1 MESKYKVSEI
11 QVTYKP
17 AIGEKPIICSALD
30 AYNEFKQFFDQGT
43 IALQENFM
51 VMYLNRSSRVLGIYP
66 LSKGGITG
74 TVADIRLIL
83 SVALKIAA
91 TSIILAHNHP
101 SGSVRPSGTDIEL
114 TQKITEAARIMDIKV
129 LDHIILTGAG
139 KYYSFGDEGMI

>member
-30 AYNEFKQFFDQGT
+30 AYNEFKHFFDPGT
-43 IALQENFM
+43 IALQEQFM

-101 SGSVRPSGTDIEL
+101 SGNVRPSGTDIEL
-114 TQKITEAARIMDIKV
+114 TQKITEAARIMDINV

-139 KYYSFGDEGMI
+139 SYYSFGDGGII